1 VVELDYHGEPLH
13 GLRRKTVSFYRSEER
28 RVGKERGNQAPAGQ
42 FWAKHLH
49 PETGQAAVRVNKPV
63 YLTLHQAA
71 AALALVYPVPPQR
84 FGRRTAQEGV
94 ARAVVELDYHGEPLH
109 GLRRKTVSF
118 YQHQLQQL
126 GVFPA
131 GE

>member
-1 VVELDYHGEPLH
+1 MGPRMGYQP
-13 GLRRKTVSFYRSEER
+13 
-28 RVGKERGNQAPAGQ
+28 Q

-109 GLRRKTVSF
+109 GLRRKTVRSEE
-118 YQHQLQQL
+118 HTSELQSRENL
-126 GVFPA
+126 V
-131 GE
+131 